1 LNSPQPAQAPADTPI
16 DTPIDINHHVR
27 GEQIALL
34 YKQAPAI
41 LIGSAA
47 VACVLVYMLWNN
59 VAGHMHLLGWLVVFE
74 FVIVLRA
81 LSVYLYQQDV
91 QRLARRENWGRI
103 FAIGSGAMGVAWG
116 YLGWVFFATQLEV
129 LIPIVLVF
137 FGLTALS
144 VTSAGLFYPAHVTFA
159 VPCLSPLILR
169 MLLQGENL
177 YTGQGLALAIGL
189 AACLIFARRFDQSVG
204 KTIRLQFENLE
215 LLQKLRDENE
225 RVKIA
230 GDLAQKANAAK
241 ARFLA
246 AASHDLRQPV
256 QAMLLFVLEL
266 RRTADHPPTPELVGN
281 LQSACDA
288 QRSLLDALLD
298 MSTADS
304 SVAQPQ
310 LSEFPLA
317 PLLERIR
324 IGFADLAKSKQLNF
338 RVLPT
343 NRWTYSDPSML
354 ERIMRNLVANAVRHT
369 KQGNVIVACRGQ
381 GDVLRLQ
388 VWDTGPGIPTDRQ
401 EEVFDEFVQLGNP
414 ERDHRKG
421 LGLGLPIV
429 KGLTRALEHPLHLRS
444 NWGQGTVFTLELP
457 AASPRPLAAIE
468 NAHFVD
474 HLLGRCIALVED
486 ETLIREGMK
495 QVLTGWGCHVVCGET
510 AEDIIAASPGREI
523 SAILADFRLRENRT
537 GPDEIAKLR
546 RHYERE
552 IPAALLS
559 GETAPELLSHGY
571 PVLRKPAPG
580 FKLRALLTS
589 LLVE

>member
-1 LNSPQPAQAPADTPI
+1 MNSPQPAQTPADTPI
-16 DTPIDINHHVR
+16 DTPIDINRHVR

-59 VAGHMHLLGWLVVFE
+59 VAEHMHLLGWLVAFE

-81 LSVYLYQQDV
+81 LSVYFYQQDV
-91 QRLARRENWGRI
+91 QRLAHSESWGRI

-144 VTSAGLFYPAHVTFA
+144 VTSAGLFYPAHVMFA

-204 KTIRLQFENLE
+204 QTIRLQFENLE

-225 RVKIA
+225 RVKVA
-230 GDLAQKANAAK
+230 GDQAQKANAAK

-266 RRTADHPPTPELVGN
+266 RRTANQPPTPELLEN

-298 MSTADS
+298 MSTADAE
-304 SVAQPQ
+304 VITPQ
-310 LSEFPLA
+310 LTEFPLA
-317 PLLERIR
+317 HMLERIR

-338 RVLPT
+338 RVLPSSK
-343 NRWTYSDPSML
+343 WTYSDPSML

-369 KQGNVIVACRGQ
+369 QQGNVVVACRGQ

-388 VWDTGPGIPTDRQ
+388 VWDTGPGIPMDMQ

-429 KGLTRALEHPLHLRS
+429 KGLTHALGHRLQLRS
-444 NWGQGTVFTLELP
+444 NWGHGTVFTLELP
-457 AASPRPLAAIE
+457 ATTPRPHAVID
-468 NAHFVD
+468 NGHFVD
-474 HLLGRCIALVED
+474 HLLGQCVALIDD
-486 ETLIREGMK
+486 ETLIREGMN
-495 QVLTGWGCHVVCGET
+495 QLLNGWGCHVLCGET
-510 AEDIIAASPGREI
+510 AEDIITANPGREI
-523 SAILADFRLRENRT
+523 TAILADFRLRENRT
-537 GPDEIAKLR
+537 GPQEIASLR
-546 RHYERE
+546 NHYERE

-559 GETAPELLSHGY
+559 GETVPELYTHGY
-571 PVLRKPAPG
+571 SVLLKPAPG